1 MGDIFKVVSRAKRDQ
16 ILETVRQEEVSLGM
30 VDPTTG
36 RSLLYKL
43 LTAVTN
49 GDKVVIE
56 KLDSGVSSTCE
67 DVDDEDFAI
76 TVDHKCL
83 VDEDTRSLILV
94 KDLLNLPRKRTSSIL
109 SHPLLTTFIDK
120 HWMRTRWL
128 FLLSFSL
135 YFIFVILFSLFL
147 GLMYERNNEND
158 VIRIP
163 VELPQSCDALRP
175 LDFSR
180 KEGNGIHNRML
191 INDDS
196 ELIDVTAQDDS
207 QDLVNRGGL
216 KKKNNNNEYKIKL
229 EVVKEKKNKTKI
241 SRVRRKEGLFMECS
255 TRRRFQDIP
264 LCVVESF
271 LVVAILLLVLV
282 ETWQAL
288 ALGRDYFLELEN
300 WFELL
305 ILSLTV
311 CTLYL
316 KAELDSLAIVAS
328 VGICLAWIELIFQFG
343 RYPSLGGTFSIMYY
357 SITKRII
364 RTALGLCL
372 LVLAFA
378 LAFFIIHFDNTN
390 ESFESLSKS
399 IIKSFVMVLGEFE
412 FDDLWSNSES
422 ASSKLS
428 QMFTMLLLVGVI
440 MLGTIIMIN
449 LIVAIIITDIERL
462 NKISKQQV
470 LRNKAHHAVQI
481 DAVRSLLRCLHRP
494 VSPSFS
500 RSQQMAL
507 CVHSVCRCGRQ
518 KPPTETRTKLTEI
531 IQNRSKLKH

>member
-1 MGDIFKVVSRAKRDQ
+1 
-16 ILETVRQEEVSLGM
+16 
-30 VDPTTG
+30 
-36 RSLLYKL
+36 
-43 LTAVTN
+43 VTN
-49 GDKVVIE
+49 GDKVVLA
-56 KLDSGVSSTCE
+56 KLDSCVSTSCD
-67 DVDDEDFAI
+67 DVDDDDFSVV
-76 TVDHKCL
+76 VDHKCL
-83 VDEDTRSLILV
+83 VDEDPRSLVLV
-94 KDLLNLPRKRTSSIL
+94 KDLMNLPRKRTSPIL
-109 SHPLLTTFIDK
+109 SHPVITTFIEK
-120 HWMRTRWL
+120 KWLRTRWL
-128 FLLSFSL
+128 FLLSFTFYL
-135 YFIFVILFSLFL
+135 IFVLLFSTFL
-147 GLMYERNNEND
+147 WMMYERNNSDEI
-158 VIRIP
+158 IRIP
-163 VELPQSCDALRP
+163 VELPQTCDALGP
-175 LDFSR
+175 LDFS
-180 KEGNGIHNRML
+180 KKGEGKNSGINSRML

-196 ELIDVTAQDDS
+196 DLIDVTAQNEIPN
-207 QDLVNRGGL
+207 LVNRAGI
-216 KKKNNNNEYKIKL
+216 KKNTKEGKNNDYTIKL

-255 TRRRFQDIP
+255 SRRKFKDIP
-264 LCVVESF
+264 LCLVESF
-271 LVVAILLLVLV
+271 LVLSILILLMV

-288 ALGRDYFLELEN
+288 ALGKDYFLELEN

-305 ILSLTV
+305 ILSLAVT
-311 CTLYL
+311 TLCL

-494 VSPSFS
+494 VSPSVS

>member
-1 MGDIFKVVSRAKRDQ
+1 M
-16 ILETVRQEEVSLGM
+16 
-30 VDPTTG
+30 
-36 RSLLYKL
+36 
-43 LTAVTN
+43 
-49 GDKVVIE
+49 
-56 KLDSGVSSTCE
+56 
-67 DVDDEDFAI
+67 
-76 TVDHKCL
+76 
-83 VDEDTRSLILV
+83 
-94 KDLLNLPRKRTSSIL
+94 NLFPS
-109 SHPLLTTFIDK
+109 F
-120 HWMRTRWL
+120 

-311 CTLYL
+311 CTLSL

-328 VGICLAWIELIFQFG
+328 VGVCLAWIELIFQFG
-343 RYPSLGGTFSIMYY
+343 RIPSLGGTFSIMSVSFPPSYNYILSISRYY
-357 SITKRII
+357 SITKRIV
-364 RTALGLCL
+364 RTVLGLVL
-372 LVLAFA
+372 LVIAFA
-378 LAFFIIHFDNTN
+378 LAFFIIHWNQTN
-390 ESFESLSKS
+390 ESFETMPKS
-399 IIKSFVMVLGEFE
+399 FVKSFVMVLGEFE
-412 FDDLWSNSES
+412 FDDLWSASKS
-422 ASSKLS
+422 ADS
-428 QMFTMLLLVGVI
+428 QVSRWFTMVLLIGVI
-440 MLGTIIMIN
+440 LLGTIIMIN

-462 NKISKQQV
+462 NRISKQQV
-470 LRNKAHHAVQI
+470 LRNQVGGVCTHTM
-481 DAVRSLLRCLHRP
+481 C
-494 VSPSFS
+494 
-500 RSQQMAL
+500 
-507 CVHSVCRCGRQ
+507 CV
-518 KPPTETRTKLTEI
+518 
-531 IQNRSKLKH
+531 

>member
-76 TVDHKCL
+76 TVDHRCL
-83 VDEDTRSLILV
+83 VDEDPRSLIMV
-94 KDLLNLPRKRTSSIL
+94 KDLLNLPRKRTSSVL

-120 HWMRTRWL
+120 NWLRTRWL
-128 FLLSFSL
+128 FLLSFTL
-135 YFIFVILFSLFL
+135 YFIFVILFSLFI
-147 GLMYERNNEND
+147 GLMYERNNEHA

-175 LDFSR
+175 LDFSSKGR
-180 KEGNGIHNRML
+180 NEIQNRML

-196 ELIDVTAQDDS
+196 ELIDVTAAAQT
-207 QDLVNRGGL
+207 DLVNRAGV
-216 KKKNNNNEYKIKL
+216 KKKTQSGRNTEEYKIKL

-311 CTLYL
+311 CTLCL

-328 VGICLAWIELIFQFG
+328 VGVCLAWIELIFQFG
-343 RYPSLGGTFSIMYY
+343 RIPSLGGTFSIMYY
-357 SITKRII
+357 SITKRIV
-364 RTALGLCL
+364 RTVLGLVL
-372 LVLAFA
+372 LVIAFA
-378 LAFFIIHFDNTN
+378 IAFFIIHFDNQN
-390 ESFESLSKS
+390 ESFESMP
-399 IIKSFVMVLGEFE
+399 KSFVKSFMMVLGEFE
-412 FDDLWSNSES
+412 FDDLWS
-422 ASSKLS
+422 ASGTSK
-428 QMFTMLLLVGVI
+428 
-440 MLGTIIMIN
+440 
-449 LIVAIIITDIERL
+449 
-462 NKISKQQV
+462 
-470 LRNKAHHAVQI
+470 
-481 DAVRSLLRCLHRP
+481 
-494 VSPSFS
+494 
-500 RSQQMAL
+500 
-507 CVHSVCRCGRQ
+507 
-518 KPPTETRTKLTEI
+518 
-531 IQNRSKLKH
+531 